1 MIHSLRTAKMT
12 PQVEDGLGGQGLTQ
26 GKWIMNS
33 PLINSPSNGGNITAA
48 VPKDHLRSL
57 FYLFTGKPDSRI
69 KVFNSPVALK
79 PSDLIELN
87 DSVNAKLK
95 THNIDVNV
103 TSAKIG
109 YDASQF
115 AEFGTWAEFEAHRW
129 NEPEKIQE
137 IVVKWDF
144 LVNIRDY
151 AAPQRHTLLLR
162 ISRDITPSQIFH
174 MLGAGNADELDKIEE
189 IAAPAFCRVDFIN
202 AQLSRELIAL
212 VEDWYNGRPQPRLIN
227 PALYWIKRYR
237 NAVATVVD
245 QWLLLS
251 WALLAASILYWLF
264 HTGRLPTSIEIGAVA
279 TFLALYSLSP
289 AGKVSHKFAS
299 MAYATLSAVEGRKV
313 VFSFT
318 AGDRKHAT
326 QIEDDNKKNG
336 WKFVG
341 MVVLNL
347 TLNIV
352 ATIVYTALFT
362 GSAGSAPGGG

>member
-1 MIHSLRTAKMT
+1 
-12 PQVEDGLGGQGLTQ
+12 
-26 GKWIMNS
+26 MNS
-33 PLINSPSNGGNITAA
+33 PPINSPSHAGNITAA

-69 KVFNSPVALK
+69 KLFNSPVALK

-87 DSVNAKLK
+87 NSVNEKLK

-115 AEFGTWAEFEAHRW
+115 AEFGTWVEFEAHRW

-162 ISRDITPSQIFH
+162 ISRDIKPSQIFH
-174 MLGAGNADELDKIEE
+174 MLGAGNADELDKLDE

-227 PALYWIKRYR
+227 PVLYWIKQYR
-237 NAVATVVD
+237 NAVATVID

-251 WALLAASILYWLF
+251 WALLAASVMYWLF
-264 HTGRLPTSIEIGAVA
+264 GTGRLPTNIETGVVA

-289 AGKVSHKFAS
+289 AAKLSHKLAS

-313 VFSFT
+313 VFNFT
-318 AGDRKHAT
+318 AGDIKHVT
-326 QIEDDNKKNG
+326 KTEDDNRRQG

-341 MVVLNL
+341 MVALNL

-352 ATIVYTALFT
+352 ATIIYTTLFT
-362 GSAGSAPGGG
+362 GSAGGATGGG